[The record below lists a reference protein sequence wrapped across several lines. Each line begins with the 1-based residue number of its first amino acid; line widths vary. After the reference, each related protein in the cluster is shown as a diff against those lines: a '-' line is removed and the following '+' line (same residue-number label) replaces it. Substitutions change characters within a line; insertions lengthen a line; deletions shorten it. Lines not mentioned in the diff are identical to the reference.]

1 MTDESLRYRSAPQRR
16 AEILDSLQH
25 VGFMTTAELAS
36 RLGVSEMTI
45 RRDAHLLH
53 KRGEVISSRGALRLP
68 NWTDVPGG
76 GDLGDDYANRAR
88 TAASSK
94 AVIGKLAAA
103 EIRNDDIIAVD
114 AGTTACQVVRALP
127 PDFTGTVVTHSIPAI
142 NLLLDRPQ
150 IKSIALGGD
159 IHAPSRALVGS
170 ATVGN
175 IRRLRV
181 RNFYLGAA
189 AVDERGVY
197 ASADVEKQVKNTLMG
212 ISDRIIL
219 LIDHRKFQLTA
230 PVLLCEWNRI
240 DKLVTDKSIPP
251 HFADF
256 LSRTGTSIL
265 YPSEADS

>member
-16 AEILDSLQH
+16 AEILDCLQH

-68 NWTDVPGG
+68 NWADVPGG

-88 TAASSK
+88 TATSGK
-94 AVIGKLAAA
+94 MVIGKLAAA
-103 EIRNDDIIAVD
+103 DVRNDDIIAVD

-127 PDFTGTVVTHSIPAI
+127 PEFVGTVVTHSIPAI
-142 NLLLDRPQ
+142 NLLLDRPH

-170 ATVGN
+170 TTVEN
-175 IRRLRV
+175 VRRLKV
-181 RNFYLGAA
+181 RSFYLGAA

-197 ASADVEKQVKNTLMG
+197 ASADVEKQVKNTLMS
-212 ISDRIIL
+212 ISDRIVL
-219 LIDHRKFQLTA
+219 LIDHRKFDLTA
-230 PVLLCEWNRI
+230 PVLLCGWDSINSI
-240 DKLVTDKSIPP
+240 VTDKKVS
-251 HFADF
+251 HDFSDLFA
-256 LSRTGTSIL
+256 RTGINVVT
-265 YPSEADS
+265 P